1 MTEAAPGIFL
11 RPRITLSDFL
21 RIDEIV
27 FHLDRVNGRVR
38 RVLLLMDLMRILCTK
53 KRVWPW
59 DLKHLNAIL
68 TASGMLN
75 AKAKDPDGLS
85 NARDKITQMASDLG
99 SKLNKFQIEVIEN
112 MTAEECEY
120 MSLNLLVNRYEKLLD
135 MMTAKHPT
143 KKSFDS
149 IAGTIGRLKED
160 IKRIPQKKG
169 RSPQIEGPRES
180 KMVSGSSF
188 SAMVSR

>member
-27 FHLDRVNGRVR
+27 FHLDRVKGRVR
-38 RVLLLMDLMRILCTK
+38 RVFLLMDLMRILITK
-53 KRVWPW
+53 KRVYPW

-75 AKAKDPDGLS
+75 PKAKDSAGIQG
-85 NARDKITQMASDLG
+85 AREKITQMASDLG

-120 MSLNLLVNRYEKLLD
+120 MSLNLLVNRYEKVLD
-135 MMTAKHPT
+135 MMSAKHPS

-149 IAGTIGRLKED
+149 IAGTIGRLKSD
-160 IKRIPQKKG
+160 IKNIPQKKG
-169 RSPQIEGPRES
+169 RAQIEGPRES
-180 KMVSGSSF
+180 KMVTSKGF
-188 SAMVSR
+188 GVMVGT